1 MKQNQTNIKHEASQ
15 NSGLLNS
22 SCFDRDMGKYSNC
35 VWLLFGINILLHIY
49 LAGRGFGAS
58 DTLMMLRAAYAAG
71 EHFSISSFAHLS
83 IQFEF
88 VWIERFKDTTELR
101 LCMFRWECSRRRMRQ
116 RVYIWTSTGITTSH
130 GKMLASILQIQA
142 RRAARSVWY
151 VASNTDNTVIFLA
164 SGWSHVRVWTNTLDG
179 VFTGVC
185 ATRFCVPRWLSFW
198 KHFGHCPF
206 GIIRQH
212 QRLDSV
218 ALQ

>member
-1 MKQNQTNIKHEASQ
+1 MPIHFPIRTKSNKMKQNQTNIKHEASQ

-88 VWIERFKDTTELR
+88 VWIERFKLR
-101 LCMFRWECSRRRMRQ
+101 ILRNYVYVCSVESAAEGVWGRGCTFGLLQGLQRLMEKCWHLFCKSRRVELQ
-116 RVYIWTSTGITTSH
+116 EVYGT
-130 GKMLASILQIQA
+130 
-142 RRAARSVWY
+142 
-151 VASNTDNTVIFLA
+151 
-164 SGWSHVRVWTNTLDG
+164 
-179 VFTGVC
+179 
-185 ATRFCVPRWLSFW
+185 
-198 KHFGHCPF
+198 
-206 GIIRQH
+206 
-212 QRLDSV
+212 
-218 ALQ
+218 